1 MKGYRCCAAMM
12 VRAFRFLE
20 AVSRKTEALCVF
32 HFQSIST
39 SVWLFRFKHGP
50 TLADAS
56 LSGADYIS
64 EDIDLTHPQFICWN
78 PAPTCG

>member
-1 MKGYRCCAAMM
+1 MM

-39 SVWLFRFKHGP
+39 YPFGCF
-50 TLADAS
+50 D
-56 LSGADYIS
+56 LSMAQ
-64 EDIDLTHPQFICWN
+64 L
-78 PAPTCG
+78 

>member
-39 SVWLFRFKHGP
+39 YPFGCF
-50 TLADAS
+50 D
-56 LSGADYIS
+56 GADYIS